1 MILMNETV
9 QKDKKLSGNAVFIVV
24 FFAILAALAI
34 SFNLITHGT
43 FLDWINLKVIISHCI
58 YPTFVAWG
66 LCFLFACGYTDM
78 SLGGVLVLGSFAA
91 CAFGNAFGYPGVI
104 IGGMV
109 VGVVLV
115 FLNFNIFAYTRIPS
129 WIAGLCL
136 AFVYEAIAVMINNGA
151 KTKPYVDTMLRMDF
165 RILGQLP
172 WSVIILMAVMVI
184 VYLIYNRTTI
194 GLNIRALGGS
204 EKIADSIGVNVSK
217 TLMFVGLISG
227 LLIGG
232 ACVLQESLQGRTT
245 VKTGL
250 TSMNMVFQPLA
261 VVFLSQILQKHIN
274 IIIAVPICSFVL
286 YATFN
291 LLTLLG
297 VPSGTLQEVCLGG
310 FLILFGVIARW
321 GYKGVVK

>member
-1 MILMNETV
+1 MNETI
-9 QKDKKLSGNAVFIVV
+9 QKKKLLSGNAVFVIV
-24 FFAILAALAI
+24 FFAILAAIAV

-43 FLDWINLKVIISHCI
+43 FLDWINIKVIISHCI

-91 CAFGNAFGYPGVI
+91 CAFGNAAGYPGVV
-104 IGGMV
+104 IGGLV

-115 FLNFNIFAYTRIPS
+115 FINFNIFAYTRIPS

-136 AFVYEAIAVMINNGA
+136 AFVYEAIAVMINMGA
-151 KTKPYVDTMLRMDF
+151 KTKPYVDTMLDMEYRV
-165 RILGQLP
+165 LGQLP
-172 WSVIILMAVMVI
+172 WSIIILLVVMVI
-184 VYLIYNRTTI
+184 VYLVYNRTTI
-194 GLNIRALGGS
+194 GLNIRALGGN
-204 EKIADSIGVNVSK
+204 EKVADSIGVNVNK

-227 LLIGG
+227 LLIGC

-261 VVFLSQILQKHIN
+261 VVFLSQILQKYIN

-297 VPSGTLQEVCLGG
+297 VPSGTLQEVCLGA